1 MRNASIKT
9 RAHRIPAALHLIRM
23 TKMFMGD
30 VDSHFHFLEKHT
42 EKEKNM
48 MPGQL
53 ECLQTGL

>member
-30 VDSHFHFLEKHT
+30 VESLSFCRKTHRKR
-42 EKEKNM
+42 KMM
-48 MPGQL
+48 MPVQL
-53 ECLQTGL
+53 ECLQQGL